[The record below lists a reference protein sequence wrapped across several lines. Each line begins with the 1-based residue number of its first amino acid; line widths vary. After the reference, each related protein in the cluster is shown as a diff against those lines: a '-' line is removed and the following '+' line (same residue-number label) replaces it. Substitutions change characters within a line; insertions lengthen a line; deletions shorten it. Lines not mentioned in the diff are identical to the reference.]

1 VSEPTLAHLGIVV
14 DGPIVTITLDR
25 PEVLNALS
33 VELLESLVAACD
45 WIQARREI
53 RVVVLT
59 GTGRT
64 FSAGADLS
72 TMERLLGD
80 PAGARTAA
88 DAGDR
93 AASAIEAL
101 DAVTIAAIQGRCVGG
116 GVVLALACD
125 LRVASETARFSIP
138 EVDLGIPL
146 AWGGIPRLL
155 REVPPAVAR
164 DLVLTCRE
172 FDAAE
177 AHQLGLLSRVC
188 PADQVT
194 ATVAGLAEELAAK
207 ARLPVE
213 ATLDA
218 VRATLGVGAPVGW
231 SDADSLLSAVRDPEC
246 QAAAQRYLTRVFPG
260 QDPGSQR

>member
-1 VSEPTLAHLGIVV
+1 MTAPRSPHIGLDL
-14 DGPIVTITLDR
+14 DGPVATVTLDR

-33 VELLESLVAACD
+33 VDLLEDLVTACD
-45 WIQARREI
+45 WLATQSQI
-53 RVVVLT
+53 RVVILT
-59 GTGRT
+59 GAGRT

-72 TMERLLGD
+72 TMERLL
-80 PAGARTAA
+80 ALGAEARAAA

-93 AASAIEAL
+93 AASAIESL
-101 DAVTIAAIQGRCVGG
+101 DAVTVAAIQGRCVGG

-125 LRVASETARFSIP
+125 LRLASTSARFSIP

-177 AHQLGLLSRVC
+177 AARLGLVSRIH
-188 PADQVT
+188 PP
-194 ATVAGLAEELAAK
+194 EELAAAAVTLAGELADK
-207 ARLPVE
+207 ARLPVR
-213 ATLDA
+213 ATLDG
-218 VRATLGVGAPVGW
+218 VRAQLGVGAPRGW
-231 SDADSLLSAVRDPEC
+231 SDADSLLTAVRDPEC
-246 QAAAQRYLTRVFPG
+246 QAAAQAYLTRVFG
-260 QDPGSQR
+260 DR

>member
-1 VSEPTLAHLGIVV
+1 MAAPRFPHLALEL
-14 DGPIVTITLDR
+14 DGPVATVTLDR

-33 VELLESLVAACD
+33 VDLLEGLVAACR
-45 WIQARREI
+45 WLSTQPQV
-53 RVVVLT
+53 RVVILT
-59 GTGRT
+59 GAGRT

-72 TMERLLGD
+72 TMQRLLAEG
-80 PAGARTAA
+80 PEAREAA

-101 DAVTIAAIQGRCVGG
+101 DAVSVAAIQGRCVGG

-125 LRVASETARFSIP
+125 LRIASTSARFSIP

-155 REVPPAVAR
+155 REVPPALAR

-177 AHQLGLLSRVC
+177 AARLGLVTRLHP
-188 PADQVT
+188 PAELEAAAQ
-194 ATVAGLAEELAAK
+194 ALAGELAEK
-207 ARLPVE
+207 ARLPVR

-218 VRATLGVGAPVGW
+218 VRAQLGAGVPHGW
-231 SDADSLLSAVRDPEC
+231 SDADTLLTAVRDPEC
-246 QAAAQRYLTRVFPG
+246 RAAAQAYVARVFGAPG
-260 QDPGSQR
+260 

>member
-1 VSEPTLAHLGIVV
+1 VSDPTFPHLDVV
-14 DGPIVTITLDR
+14 LEGPIARVTMDR

-33 VELLESLVAACD
+33 VALLESLEAACTWLQTRD
-45 WIQARREI
+45 DC
-53 RVVVLT
+53 RVVVLA
-59 GTGRT
+59 GAGRS

-72 TMERLLGD
+72 TMEHLLGD
-80 PAGARTAA
+80 PAAGRAAA

-101 DAVTIAAIQGRCVGG
+101 DAITIAKIHGRCVGG

-125 LRVASETARFSIP
+125 LRVAADTARFSIP

-172 FDAAE
+172 FDPEE
-177 AHQLGLLSRVC
+177 AHRLGVLSRVC
-188 PADQVT
+188 PDPELDG
-194 ATVAGLAEELAAK
+194 TVDELARDLARK
-207 ARLPVE
+207 ARLPVR

-218 VRATLGVGAPVGW
+218 VRSTLGVGVPTGW
-231 SDADSLLSAVRDPEC
+231 SDADTLLSAVRDPEC
-246 QAAAQRYLTRVFPG
+246 QAAAGRYLERVRRAG
-260 QDPGSQR
+260 QR